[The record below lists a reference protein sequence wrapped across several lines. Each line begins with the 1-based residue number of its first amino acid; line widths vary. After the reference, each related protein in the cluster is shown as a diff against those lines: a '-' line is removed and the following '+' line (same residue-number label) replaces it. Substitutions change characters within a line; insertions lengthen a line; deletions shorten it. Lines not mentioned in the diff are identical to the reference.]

1 VIVYSRIISRSQEA
15 KKCLI
20 LEVEGD
26 LLKAAQHRKRAA
38 GALQLATPPIFI
50 KRNHRTMAEPAKQK
64 LWGGRFTGK
73 TDPL

>member
-1 VIVYSRIISRSQEA
+1 MIAYLRNISRSQGA
-15 KKCLI
+15 KKCLTM
-20 LEVEGD
+20 EVEGH
-26 LLKAAQHRKRAA
+26 LLKAVQHRKRAA

-50 KRNHRTMAEPAKQK
+50 KSNHRTMAEPAKQK

>member
-1 VIVYSRIISRSQEA
+1 MIVYSRIISRSQ
-15 KKCLI
+15 CLI

-50 KRNHRTMAEPAKQK
+50 KSNHRTMAEPAKQK